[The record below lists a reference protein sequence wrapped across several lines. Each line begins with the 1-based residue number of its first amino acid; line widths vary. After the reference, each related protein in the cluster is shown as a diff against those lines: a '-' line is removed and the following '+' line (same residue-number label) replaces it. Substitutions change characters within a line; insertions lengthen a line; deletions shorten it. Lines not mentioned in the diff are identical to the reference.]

1 LFKLVSISL
10 LVSFLTFSAFVV
22 AEKTEVFDLKSVP
35 VLGDNPT
42 EEQMELVRKGANIFC
57 SEVEDEDEKQQCAA
71 DYFAQHNLDEEPS
84 CD

>member
-1 LFKLVSISL
+1 MKFVVTTIF
-10 LVSFLTFSAFVV
+10 VSFLFFGSLAN
-22 AEKTEVFDLKSVP
+22 AEEVFDLKSVP
-35 VLGDNPT
+35 VLSDNPT

-57 SEVEDEDEKQQCAA
+57 SEVEDDDEKQQCAA

>member
-1 LFKLVSISL
+1 MKFVLSSL
-10 LVSFLTFSAFVV
+10 LAIFLFFGSLANV
-22 AEKTEVFDLKSVP
+22 ANAEEVFDLKSVP
-35 VLGDNPT
+35 VLSDNPT